1 MSICLSK
8 GPICENTY
16 LERAEMKSA
25 MKHIRDSLPCGRKHL
40 DLSCT
45 LLAPSVHSGQPSE
58 VSGHTREHELRR
70 CLATPASFSHPS
82 HHFLPSSSPLAA
94 TVVNL
99 PTPWRNRAQFGAKAA
114 PPPLRWQGRIR
125 REPRGA
131 RPLTCQGTRSPSS
144 DAPPSGSG
152 LTFFFSSWAPSAPPS
167 PSRLSS
173 PSLRR
178 ISSPHLCRH

>member
-40 DLSCT
+40 NLSCT

-70 CLATPASFSHPS
+70 CLATPASFSHPN

-114 PPPLRWQGRIR
+114 PPPFVGRG
-125 REPRGA
+125 ESGESRGA
-131 RPLTCQGTRSPSS
+131 RGPSPARGRA
-144 DAPPSGSG
+144 APP
-152 LTFFFSSWAPSAPPS
+152 LM
-167 PSRLSS
+167 L
-173 PSLRR
+173 LRR
-178 ISSPHLCRH
+178 GAA

>member
-114 PPPLRWQGRIR
+114 PPSLAGENPERAAGR
-125 REPRGA
+125 A
-131 RPLTCQGTRSPSS
+131 
-144 DAPPSGSG
+144 A
-152 LTFFFSSWAPSAPPS
+152 
-167 PSRLSS
+167 
-173 PSLRR
+173 
-178 ISSPHLCRH
+178 PHLPGDAQPLL